1 MNIPI
6 PIWLYYTY
14 AVSGLTIVL
23 LIQYLLYRVVKS
35 LYAPGNRAAR
45 RWLAVLLTAN
55 MPVALSMVYV
65 FAGWLGKQPFL
76 LKTYTSLFLSL
87 SFVFTTYLYAIQ
99 ALHRLYERWRTTRT
113 SRPILKSRRNPE
125 RVQARLNRRRFL
137 KKAVTGF
144 SGMAA
149 FGTFGGFSMARGL
162 PVIERIEL
170 SLPDL
175 PPTFDG
181 MLIVQLSD
189 FHAGPYMSRDQLQRI
204 REMAEGLNPDLFVLT
219 GDFADSHPDQVP
231 DFVAALRDL
240 NAPLGTFAT
249 LGNHDYYANVHA
261 VEQGLAEARL
271 PLLRNTH
278 AIIENA
284 GERIAIVGLDDRWAP
299 RWGNDRGPDPAQ
311 AIRGLPAG
319 VFKICLSHQPQL
331 WPACRKYGM
340 HLTLSGHTHGGQ
352 IGIPNTQ
359 ISFARM
365 VSPYVAGLYGHNGQL
380 LYVNRGLGTVGLPLR
395 IGVPPEITAI
405 RLRRRNTHAVG

>member
-14 AVSGLTIVL
+14 GVVGLTAVL
-23 LIQYLLYRVVKS
+23 LIQFLLYRAVKS
-35 LYAPGNRAAR
+35 LYATSERAAR
-45 RWLAVLLTAN
+45 LWLVVLLAAN
-55 MPVALSMVYV
+55 VPVALSMVYF
-65 FAGWLGKQPFL
+65 FAGWLGEQPFL

-87 SFVFTTYLYAIQ
+87 SLIFTVYLHAVR

-113 SRPILKSRRNPE
+113 SRPILRPRRKPE
-125 RVQARLNRRRFL
+125 RVQAHLNRRRFL

-149 FGTFGGFSMARGL
+149 FGTFGGFSLARGL

-175 PPTFDG
+175 PPAFDG

-204 REMAEGLNPDLFVLT
+204 REMAESLKPDLFVLT

-231 DFVAALRDL
+231 DFVAALQDL
-240 NAPLGTFAT
+240 NAPLGTFAS
-249 LGNHDYYANVHA
+249 LGNHDYYADVHA
-261 VEQGLAEARL
+261 VEKGLAEARL
-271 PLLRNTH
+271 PLLRNAH
-278 AIIENA
+278 AIIESA

-299 RWGNDRGPDPAQ
+299 RWGHGRGPDLAQ
-311 AIRGLPAG
+311 ATRGLPAD

-331 WPACRKYGM
+331 WPACRKFGM

-365 VSPYVAGLYGHNGQL
+365 VSPYVAGLYRHNGQL

-405 RLRRRNTHAVG
+405 RLRRRKNHEVG